1 MEVTIHP
8 HRPRKAES
16 TDQWVCRK
24 PASAEHVAQ
33 LRVARNHPPGHR
45 RPHGSDEDHW
55 VEVQEPGQEATPPP
69 MQVMTVAEAGE
80 AVVASEAQAG
90 MGTVV

>member
-1 MEVTIHP
+1 
-8 HRPRKAES
+8 
-16 TDQWVCRK
+16 
-24 PASAEHVAQ
+24 
-33 LRVARNHPPGHR
+33 
-45 RPHGSDEDHW
+45 